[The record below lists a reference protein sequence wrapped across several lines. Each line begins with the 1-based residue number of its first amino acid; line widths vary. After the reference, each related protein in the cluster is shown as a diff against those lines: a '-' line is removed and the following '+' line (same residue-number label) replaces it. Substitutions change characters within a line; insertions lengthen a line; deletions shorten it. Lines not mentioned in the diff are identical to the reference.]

1 MSVKHFHS
9 KLRTLVDIVGTNASA
24 RACGVS
30 TRSLQRWMSG
40 KPRTIPAKCV
50 QVGALHILGTSARC
64 KESKEKKAITACNAD
79 SNTQ

>member
-1 MSVKHFHS
+1 MSRDLFPS

-64 KESKEKKAITACNAD
+64 KESKEKKAIAACISV